1 MFKFRDYQLEAINFG
16 VDCLNKYKIVRLNMK
31 QRLGKTFTALGIA
44 QAVGAKRVLFITKAR
59 RDVRKSIED
68 DYNTLSPPFELDI
81 QSMDSI
87 YNASR
92 FKPYGSDKVNKVETK
107 AISRIVFPRELYQ
120 EYDLCIIDEVHNFK
134 GNDGKKVKRV
144 EIAKKLISNLPQIH
158 LTGTPT
164 PEGWTGLYSQLS
176 ISQFSPFAKYRNFY
190 EWARDFVDIRQKKL
204 YGGNL
209 FNDYSRAKINK
220 IEPLLK
226 PFTLS
231 YDESYAN
238 FNYPEVTEQIHMIET
253 PDCLKKMM
261 SDIVS
266 YKMTTYMRKVIT
278 ADTAV
283 KQLGKLHQLSSGHI
297 IFSDDINES
306 ERIIISNFKIDYI
319 RKNILPKH
327 KKLAIFYKYVNELE
341 QLKTL
346 PNTTTDAYEFEESEQ
361 AIFLGQFVSSREGV
375 KLSTADAMVFYNLD
389 FAFVS
394 FEQAKSRFQH
404 QNRQTEPILH
414 LLFTT
419 HGIEQKI
426 YEALKKKKT
435 YDTRWF
441 RKDYVRR

>member
-1 MFKFRDYQLEAINFG
+1 MFKFRDYQIEAINFG
-16 VDCLNKYKIVRLNMK
+16 VDCLAKYKIVRLNMK

-92 FKPYGSDKVNKVETK
+92 FKQYGADKVNKVETK
-107 AISRIVFPRELYQ
+107 AISRLVFPRELYQ
-120 EYDLCIIDEVHNFK
+120 EYDLCIVDEVHNFK

-190 EWARDFVDIRQKKL
+190 DWAREFVDIRQKKL

-209 FNDYSRAKINK
+209 FNDYSRAKIEK

-238 FNYPEVTEQIHMIET
+238 FNFSEVTEQIHMIET
-253 PDCLKKMM
+253 PECLQKMM

-278 ADTAV
+278 AYTAV
-283 KQLGKLHQLSSGHI
+283 
-297 IFSDDINES
+297 
-306 ERIIISNFKIDYI
+306 
-319 RKNILPKH
+319 
-327 KKLAIFYKYVNELE
+327 
-341 QLKTL
+341 
-346 PNTTTDAYEFEESEQ
+346 
-361 AIFLGQFVSSREGV
+361 
-375 KLSTADAMVFYNLD
+375 
-389 FAFVS
+389 
-394 FEQAKSRFQH
+394 
-404 QNRQTEPILH
+404 
-414 LLFTT
+414 
-419 HGIEQKI
+419 
-426 YEALKKKKT
+426 
-435 YDTRWF
+435 
-441 RKDYVRR
+441 